1 MGNRFTPK
9 GTKYNEEDPL
19 GILAQEAEIQ
29 KKIDFPNP
37 IQRFIESEAL
47 KKDKARMFRINRPSR
62 YELELDFEDILKKL
76 MGMVVTFETRK
87 GYIRG
92 RIDRI
97 WNGCVRAV
105 QRGTKKEYWVD
116 FDEVLSLK
124 RNYS

>member
-76 MGMVVTFETRK
+76 NRIFSKNRDKYESK
-87 GYIRG
+87 SHIIRCA
-92 RIDRI
+92 I
-97 WNGCVRAV
+97 V
-105 QRGTKKEYWVD
+105 KLYKEE
-116 FDEVLSLK
+116 FK
-124 RNYS
+124 T